1 MPAFKA
7 GEKDEY
13 VLAHWEHTG
22 NGNSSL
28 AHNHIVA
35 IALTGRDEAIMMW
48 VLGGVIVAVVGIMGY
63 FLYRRWCGAQS
74 WGGVAIANDRLPI
87 SKVVESRLSGSGY
100 RVYGAQDVP
109 PLPSKYGS
117 AGALRSHDEEEDD
130 ERVHLIS
137 GPIEIENGHAL
148 VSSHGSSSNG
158 HGIGNGNGSGRQM
171 HGSEGPRPPPLPPP
185 MSSAAA
191 AAAALAAV
199 AAKPAGA
206 ARSSSGGGVN
216 GGGRKP
222 AVTYF
227 RSGLVGTMRLLHQP
241 VLTFLS
247 LARSANH
254 LKDGNDTSLNHAFAS
269 VMSAGLIVRY
279 TPHTVLHSAPFP
291 PSKRP

>member
-63 FLYRRWCGAQS
+63 FLYRRWFGAQP
-74 WGGVAIANDRLPI
+74 WGGAAIANDRLPI

-148 VSSHGSSSNG
+148 VSSHSSSSNG
-158 HGIGNGNGSGRQM
+158 NGIGTGNGSGRQM

-227 RSGLVGTMRLLHQP
+227 RCFRR
-241 VLTFLS
+241 F
-247 LARSANH
+247 
-254 LKDGNDTSLNHAFAS
+254 
-269 VMSAGLIVRY
+269 
-279 TPHTVLHSAPFP
+279 
-291 PSKRP
+291 